1 MLSKNGE
8 EIVFNIHT
16 LARNQQAQRNY
27 QNYIQVATEF
37 FDWVFLTE
45 QELERRQFEE
55 SRNQAAVQG
64 EIEKI
69 NRSIK

>member
-8 EIVFNIHT
+8 EIVFNVHT
-16 LARNQQAQRNY
+16 LARNQQAQRLY

-45 QELERRQFEE
+45 QELERR
-55 SRNQAAVQG
+55 
-64 EIEKI
+64 
-69 NRSIK
+69 